1 MADTSVVNL
10 NTDFVG
16 LRRCNLDLLNA
27 QVFAGLPGDGGL
39 ALDGLFVT
47 KVSLVLELSL
57 TFQSCRELPL
67 PAHPRGK
74 SSERGTDRTLPTVSA
89 IVIGFDGGRCSSG

>member
-16 LRRCNLDLLNA
+16 LRGCHLDLLNA
-27 QVFAGLPGDGGL
+27 QVLAGLPGDGGL

-47 KVSLVLELSL
+47 ELALSRVAASYPSRLIRGVSS
-57 TFQSCRELPL
+57 Q
-67 PAHPRGK
+67 
-74 SSERGTDRTLPTVSA
+74 
-89 IVIGFDGGRCSSG
+89 GGGE